1 VEVLKWLQKRD
12 YMLEF
17 MKNALES
24 LRDRARKCVN
34 LALKALLRLQTS
46 ESQPSPPEDRLKEP
60 VKPPKKAKK
69 HERRAEKKVARKG
82 DGKRKPRKNAN
93 RWGFD

>member
-1 VEVLKWLQKRD
+1 MEMLKWLQKKD

-46 ESQPSPPEDRLKEP
+46 ESQHSPPEDRLKEP

-69 HERRAEKKVARKG
+69 HVRKE
-82 DGKRKPRKNAN
+82 KPRSN
-93 RWGFD
+93 RRVPRRNSR

>member
-1 VEVLKWLQKRD
+1 VEVLKWLQKRV

-34 LALKALLRLQTS
+34 LALKALQRLPLS
-46 ESQPSPPEDRLKEP
+46 ESQPLPPESP
-60 VKPPKKAKK
+60 VNPPKKVKK
-69 HERRAEKKVARKG
+69 HVRKE
-82 DGKRKPRKNAN
+82 KPRSN
-93 RWGFD
+93 RRVSRRNSR

>member
-1 VEVLKWLQKRD
+1 MEVLKWLQKRD

-34 LALKALLRLQTS
+34 RVLKALQRLPLS
-46 ESQPSPPEDRLKEP
+46 ENLPEPPKSPPN
-60 VKPPKKAKK
+60 PPKKVKK
-69 HERRAEKKVARKG
+69 HVRKE
-82 DGKRKPRKNAN
+82 KPRSN
-93 RWGFD
+93 RRVSRRNSR